1 MRQPL
6 TDNAYEI
13 EDTLKEERTDL
24 LVLLTRTQEET
35 NIAETTRSIS
45 AIESAFHYLN
55 DAIGDIEEIAAVFE
69 ERRL

>member
-13 EDTLKEERTDL
+13 EDTLKEVKTSL
-24 LVLLTRTQEET
+24 LVLLAETEENT
-35 NIAETTRSIS
+35 NIAETTRSMS
-45 AIESAFHYLN
+45 AIESAFHHLN
-55 DAIGDIEEIAAVFE
+55 DAIGDIEEIAAVFQ

>member
-1 MRQPL
+1 MTQL
-6 TDNAYEI
+6 TDDAYAI
-13 EDTLKEERTDL
+13 EDTLKEARTDI

-35 NIAETTRSIS
+35 NIAETTRSFS

-55 DAIGDIEEIAAVFE
+55 DAIDNIEEISAALE

>member
-1 MRQPL
+1 MTQLR
-6 TDNAYEI
+6 DDAYAI
-13 EDTLKEERTDL
+13 EDTLKEARTDI

-55 DAIGDIEEIAAVFE
+55 DAIDNIEEISAVLQ
-69 ERRL
+69 ERQL

>member
-1 MRQPL
+1 MTQLR
-6 TDNAYEI
+6 DDAYAI
-13 EDTLKEERTDL
+13 EDTLKEARTDI

-55 DAIGDIEEIAAVFE
+55 DAIDDIEEISAVLQ
-69 ERRL
+69 ERQL